1 MPTHHLTFSLHLLL
15 LLAPSLPATETVRI
29 QTDVPYLE
37 PNRSE
42 KLDLYLPAPKPT
54 DAPLSPA
61 LVWIHGGGWSKG
73 TKSEARAVEI
83 CTTLAEAG
91 YVAVSIDYRLGDAA
105 WPQNLLDC
113 KNAVRFLR
121 SKAGE
126 FGLDPDRL
134 AVAGGSAG
142 GHLALMVAY
151 TTGQPDL
158 EPAQPYPDQSSA
170 VRCVINMYGIT
181 NILTRVKT
189 DAQGHPTSEPNP
201 GSALRV
207 FDITTVTDPLLK
219 LGSPVNHIT
228 PASPPTL
235 ILHGRADATVD
246 YLQAEE
252 LARVLQ
258 QNQVPHQLHLID
270 GIGHTF
276 AFQTWGKRKLP
287 QDLRPLVF
295 AFLNQHLR

>member
-1 MPTHHLTFSLHLLL
+1 MPIARLASILLLVFPSLH
-15 LLAPSLPATETVRI
+15 AADPIRI
-29 QTDVPYLE
+29 QTDVPYLK
-37 PNRSE
+37 PDRTE
-42 KLDLYLPAPKPT
+42 KLDLYLPAARAK
-54 DAPLSPA
+54 DAPLAPA
-61 LVWIHGGGWSKG
+61 LVWIHGGGWIKG

-91 YVAVSIDYRLGDAA
+91 YVAVSIDYRLGAGA

-113 KNAVRFLR
+113 KNAVRYLR
-121 SKAGE
+121 ANAAQ
-126 FGLDPDRL
+126 FGLDPARI

-151 TTGQPDL
+151 TAGQADL
-158 EPAQPYPDQSSA
+158 EPALPYANQSSA
-170 VRCVINMYGIT
+170 VRCVIDMYGIT
-181 NILTRVKT
+181 NIQSRVKT
-189 DAQGHPTSEPNP
+189 DDKGQPTSEQPNP
-201 GSALRV
+201 GSSLSVFNVPAL
-207 FDITTVTDPLLK
+207 TDPLLK
-219 LGSPVNHIT
+219 LSSPVTHIT

-258 QNQVPHQLHLID
+258 ENQVPHQLHLID

-276 AFQTWGKRKLP
+276 AFQTWGKKKLP

-295 AFLNQHLR
+295 AFLDQHLR

>member
-1 MPTHHLTFSLHLLL
+1 MPIARLASILLLVSSSLH
-15 LLAPSLPATETVRI
+15 AADAVRV

-37 PNRSE
+37 PGRTE
-42 KLDLYLPAPKPT
+42 KLDLYLPAARAK
-54 DAPLSPA
+54 DAPPAPA
-61 LVWIHGGGWSKG
+61 LVWIHGGGWIKS

-91 YVAVSIDYRLGDAA
+91 YVAVSIDYRLGPGA

-113 KNAVRFLR
+113 KNAVRYLR
-121 SKAGE
+121 ANAAE
-126 FGLDPDRL
+126 FGLDPARI

-151 TTGQPDL
+151 TAGQAGL
-158 EPAQPYPDQSSA
+158 EPDQPYAGHSST

-181 NILTRVKT
+181 NIQSRVKT
-189 DAQGHPTSEPNP
+189 DAKGQPTSQQPNP
-201 GSALRV
+201 GSSLSVFHVSAL
-207 FDITTVTDPLLK
+207 TDPLLK
-219 LGSPVNHIT
+219 LGSPVTHIT

-258 QNQVPHQLHLID
+258 ENKVPHQLHLID

-276 AFQTWGKRKLP
+276 AFQTWGKKKLP

-295 AFLNQHLR
+295 AFLDHHLR